1 VAVTVAVTWLVTE
14 EVVAVKVVE
23 VAPAGTVTL
32 AGTCTAELLLD
43 RLTAAPPLGAAP
55 LRVTVPV
62 EEVPPVTV
70 AGLKLSAPTV
80 GRGGGF
86 TVSVAV

>member
-1 VAVTVAVTWLVTE
+1 MPQQLQKPVALTSQGWIRRRICSHVTP
-14 EVVAVKVVE
+14 EVFS
-23 VAPAGTVTL
+23 G
-32 AGTCTAELLLD
+32 
-43 RLTAAPPLGAAP
+43 AP

-70 AGLKLSAPTV
+70 AGLKVSALIV

-86 TVSVAV
+86 TVSVAVREVAL